1 MRLRGFVNGILAVA
15 GSALLGLSI
24 ATVARAANPEPV
36 VVEVEWVAAITIAET
51 NALQFGLLD
60 VAMADT
66 ETVVIATDNTVTDA
80 NSNVTGG
87 TQAAATF
94 NTTAAPSKGI
104 NILVDNIG
112 NGTYYTLG
120 SFTCDYNGGS
130 SGACDGGG
138 LNETS
143 VSGSIQVRVGATLT
157 KNATPAVA
165 GADNGSFDLTI
176 TYQ

>member
-1 MRLRGFVNGILAVA
+1 MKSKGFLKSIAAVA
-15 GSALLGLSI
+15 GSALLGL
-24 ATVARAANPEPV
+24 TVAKVAVAANPEPV

-51 NALQFGLLD
+51 NPLQFGLLD

-66 ETVVIATDNTVTDA
+66 ETVVIATDGGVTDA
-80 NSNVTGG
+80 NNNVTGG

-94 NTTAAPSKGI
+94 NTTAAPGKAI
-104 NILVDNIG
+104 TILVDNIG

-120 SFTCDYNGGS
+120 SFTCDYDGDTA
-130 SGACDGGG
+130 GACDGGG
-138 LNETS
+138 LSETS
-143 VSGSIQVRVGATLT
+143 VAGSIEVRVGATLT
-157 KNATPAVA
+157 KNSTPAVA